1 MKFEFFRT
9 EWPLKLT
16 ILKIGLPLSI
26 LYFIT
31 TLAIMVM
38 GGVSSSSIFIHLF
51 YFILFFLLSYKSSQ
65 NFINW
70 WSKLSFFIFHLFL
83 LLIIPV
89 LLSFALFGL
98 VFLGLGSD
106 TMEFLKH
113 N

>member
-31 TLAIMVM
+31 TLAIMIW
-38 GGVSSSSIFIHLF
+38 VSSSSIIIHLF

-70 WSKLSFFIFHLFL
+70 WSKLLFFIFHLFL
-83 LLIIPV
+83 LFIIPL

>member
-1 MKFEFFRT
+1 MKFKFFST
-9 EWPLKLT
+9 EWSLKLT

-31 TLAIMVM
+31 TFTNPII
-38 GGVSSSSIFIHLF
+38 GVGSGSIFIHLF

-83 LLIIPV
+83 LLIIPF

-98 VFLGLGSD
+98 VFVGLGSD

>member
-31 TLAIMVM
+31 TLAIMIW
-38 GGVSSSSIFIHLF
+38 VSSSSIIIHLF

-98 VFLGLGSD
+98 VFLGLGAD

>member
-1 MKFEFFRT
+1 MTFKFFST
-9 EWPLKLT
+9 EWSLKLT

-31 TLAIMVM
+31 TLTNSII
-38 GGVSSSSIFIHLF
+38 GVSSSSIFIHLF

-98 VFLGLGSD
+98 VFVGLGSD